1 MGRGCLRMKIY
12 CKLVYLM
19 MKLSKRPWKLFKNKD
34 WRMDM
39 MIKLYAIEIFEGNI
53 KYKDLPF
60 SDTIKNKIKAYLTK
74 MVEDEEILA
83 E

>member
-1 MGRGCLRMKIY
+1 MKIY

-19 MKLSKRPWKLFKNKD
+19 MKLSNRPWNLFKNKD
-34 WRMDM
+34 WKIDM

-60 SDTIKNKIKAYLTK
+60 SDIIKNKIKAYLAK
-74 MVEDEEILA
+74 MVEDEEVLA
-83 E
+83 ELTAEA

>member
-1 MGRGCLRMKIY
+1 MKTFY
-12 CKLVYLM
+12 KLVYLM
-19 MKLSKRPWKLFKNKD
+19 MKLSNKPWNLLKNKD
-34 WRMDM
+34 LRTDM

-74 MVEDEEILA
+74 MVEDKEILA
-83 E
+83 ELISEA

>member
-1 MGRGCLRMKIY
+1 MKIY

-19 MKLSKRPWKLFKNKD
+19 KRPWNLLKNKD
-34 WRMDM
+34 WKIDM

-74 MVEDEEILA
+74 MVEDEEVLA
-83 E
+83 ELTAEG

>member
-1 MGRGCLRMKIY
+1 MKTF
-12 CKLVYLM
+12 CKLVYLT
-19 MKLSKRPWKLFKNKD
+19 MKLLNRPWNKD
-34 WRMDM
+34 WKIDM

-74 MVEDEEILA
+74 MVEDEEVLA
-83 E
+83 ELTAEE

>member
-1 MGRGCLRMKIY
+1 MKIY

-19 MKLSKRPWKLFKNKD
+19 MKLSNKPWNLLKNKD
-34 WRMDM
+34 WKKDM

-60 SDTIKNKIKAYLTK
+60 SDTIKNKIKAYLAK
-74 MVEDEEILA
+74 MVEDKEILA
-83 E
+83 ELISEE